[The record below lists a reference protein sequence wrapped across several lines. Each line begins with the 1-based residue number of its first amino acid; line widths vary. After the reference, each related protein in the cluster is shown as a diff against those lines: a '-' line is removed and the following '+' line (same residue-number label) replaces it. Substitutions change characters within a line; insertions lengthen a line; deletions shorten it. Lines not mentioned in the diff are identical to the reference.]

1 MNPQEA
7 QTLLEEFRYDNPND
21 VNMRLKGTILRY
33 KGRPV
38 YCAGAYDDISVS
50 IEYIDGPDTANTFVV
65 HSSDADLDIS
75 SVPLGW
81 VNFKGFSLFLMRSAR
96 NSQKQGVNP
105 GSLVYFDPQPRGGRS
120 TNRFRFE
127 NRHELFCIG
136 SAVAGKYPSFKAVLE
151 LEQGGAFHADWAVIK
166 PRVDPSSTVYTLF
179 HKTTAVGVFSKKSGQ
194 FTFRRGRL
202 TKTRL
207 ASLKEILSDP
217 VNANKEGLYYGIA
230 EQK

>member
-1 MNPQEA
+1 MNPLEA
-7 QTLLEEFRYDNPND
+7 QNLLKEFRYDNSND

-38 YCAGAYDDISVS
+38 YCSGAIDDVRIS
-50 IEYIDGPDTANTFVV
+50 IEYIDGQDTASPFVV
-65 HSSDADLDIS
+65 HSSDVDLDIS

-81 VNFKGFSLFLMRSAR
+81 VNLKGYSLFLMRSAR

-105 GSLVYFDPQPRGGRS
+105 GSLVYFDPHPRGGRS
-120 TNRFRFE
+120 TSRFHFE
-127 NRHELFCIG
+127 NRHELFSIG
-136 SAVAGKYPSFKAVLE
+136 AAVAGKYPSFRIVLG

-166 PRVDPSSTVYTLF
+166 PRADLSSTVYTLF
-179 HKTTAVGVFSKKSGQ
+179 HKTTAVGVFSKKTGQ

-207 ASLKEILSDP
+207 ASLKEVLADP
-217 VNANKEGLYYGIA
+217 VNSKEGLNYGIA